1 MGAGGDGPCLASWLL
16 RCAETSLSKWNPHPD
31 WQAGRRA
38 PSNRSSQLWLQ
49 LWRFP
54 RVLEP
59 VPCLDPPKELAA
71 SCACIQGSSDLFKIC
86 LVQRINLL
94 TLPHT
99 LVDHRPP
106 LDQAQECKAKH
117 CPPPP

>member
-54 RVLEP
+54 RVSWNP
-59 VPCLDPPKELAA
+59 FLASILPRNWQPAVQA
-71 SCACIQGSSDLFKIC
+71 SREARTCSNLPGSANK
-86 LVQRINLL
+86 
-94 TLPHT
+94 
-99 LVDHRPP
+99 LVDIAAHTGRPP
-106 LDQAQECKAKH
+106 A
-117 CPPPP
+117 PPGPGPRVQGRAL

>member
-1 MGAGGDGPCLASWLL
+1 VEP
-16 RCAETSLSKWNPHPD
+16 TSRL
-31 WQAGRRA
+31 AGRQKGSFKSLLA
-38 PSNRSSQLWLQ
+38 ALVAALEVSKG
-49 LWRFP
+49 
-54 RVLEP
+54 VLEP

-99 LVDHRPP
+99 LVDHRAP
-106 LDQAQECKAKH
+106 LEEALVWLGVEWGGRVVGVR
-117 CPPPP
+117 